1 MPVGLNLGIVGLP
14 NVGKSTL
21 FNALTRNNVLAA
33 NYPFATIQPNEGVV
47 PLPDPRLAKLAAMF
61 DSDKIVPAPV
71 TFVDIAGIV
80 KGASEGAGLGNKF
93 LANIRESD
101 AICQVVRVFTD
112 DDVAH
117 VDGRIDPKSDI
128 EVIETELILADL
140 QTLERAVPRLEKEA
154 RTHKDRRPA
163 YEAALA
169 AQEILNGAKTLFAG
183 AVATATS
190 GRAGTELSLLREL
203 NLLTTKPFL
212 YVFNADEAVL
222 TDEARVAS
230 LRELVAPADAVFLDA
245 KIEAELQELDDESAA
260 ELLESIGQTERG
272 LDALARA
279 GFHTLC
285 LQTFLT
291 AGPKESRAWTIHQG
305 DTAPKAAGVIHTDF
319 EKGFIKAEIVS
330 YDDLVAAGSMAA
342 AKAAGKVR
350 MEGGL
355 RDGRRRCR
363 GVPLQRLELQVR
375 PCFCVLGMHRVRSGL
390 RIEFAS
396 CSPSAVGGVGRQM
409 RICLERL
416 RR

>member
-1 MPVGLNLGIVGLP
+1 VSLNLGIVGLP

-33 NYPFATIQPNEGVV
+33 NYPFATIEPNEGVV
-47 PLPDPRLAKLAAMF
+47 PLPDPRLDELAKMF
-61 DSDKIVPAPV
+61 ESEKIVHAPV

-117 VDGRIDPKSDI
+117 VDGRIDPRSDI

-140 QTLERAVPRLEKEA
+140 QTLERALPRLEKEA
-154 RTHKDRRPA
+154 RTHKERRPA
-163 YEAALA
+163 HEAAVA
-169 AQEILNGAKTLFAG
+169 AQEILNGGKTLFA
-183 AVATATS
+183 AAAPSATS
-190 GRAGTELSLLREL
+190 GPGGQSIDTAVLREL

-212 YVFNADEAVL
+212 YVFNADEDVL
-222 TDEARVAS
+222 TDEARVAA
-230 LRELVAPADAVFLDA
+230 LREMVAPADAVFLDA

-279 GFHTLC
+279 GFHTLR

-291 AGPKESRAWTIHQG
+291 AGPKESRAWTIHRG

-330 YDDLVAAGSMAA
+330 YDDLMAAGSMAA

-350 MEGGL
+350 MEGKDYVMA
-355 RDGRRRCR
+355 DGD
-363 GVPLQRLELQVR
+363 VV
-375 PCFCVLGMHRVRSGL
+375 
-390 RIEFAS
+390 EFRFN
-396 CSPSAVGGVGRQM
+396 V
-409 RICLERL
+409 
-416 RR
+416 

>member
-1 MPVGLNLGIVGLP
+1 MGLNLGIVGLP

-33 NYPFATIQPNEGVV
+33 NYPFATIEPNEGVV
-47 PLPDPRLAKLAAMF
+47 PLPDARLAELAKMF
-61 DSDKIVPAPV
+61 DSEKIVPAPV

-140 QTLERAVPRLEKEA
+140 QTLEKAVPRLEKEA

-163 YEAALA
+163 FDAAAA
-169 AQEILNGAKTLFAG
+169 AQEILNGGTTLFA
-183 AVATATS
+183 
-190 GRAGTELSLLREL
+190 AGVDVSVLREL
-203 NLLTTKPFL
+203 NLLTIKPFL

-222 TDEARVAS
+222 TDDARVAA

-279 GFHTLC
+279 GFHTLR

-350 MEGGL
+350 MEGKDYVMA
-355 RDGRRRCR
+355 DGD
-363 GVPLQRLELQVR
+363 VV
-375 PCFCVLGMHRVRSGL
+375 
-390 RIEFAS
+390 EFRFN
-396 CSPSAVGGVGRQM
+396 V
-409 RICLERL
+409 
-416 RR
+416 

>member
-1 MPVGLNLGIVGLP
+1 VSLNLGIVGLP

-33 NYPFATIQPNEGVV
+33 NYPFATIEPNEGVV
-47 PLPDPRLAKLAAMF
+47 ALPDPRLAELAKVF
-61 DSDKIVPAPV
+61 DSEKIVPAPV

-112 DDVAH
+112 DDVTH

-140 QTLERAVPRLEKEA
+140 QTLEKALPRLEKEA
-154 RTHKDRRPA
+154 RTHKERRPA
-163 YEAALA
+163 YDAAVA
-169 AQEILNGAKTLFAG
+169 AQELLNGGTTMFA
-183 AVATATS
+183 
-190 GRAGTELSLLREL
+190 AGIDASILREL
-203 NLLTTKPFL
+203 NLLTSKPFL

-222 TDEARVAS
+222 TDDARVAS

-279 GFHTLC
+279 GFHTLR
-285 LQTFLT
+285 LQTYLT

-319 EKGFIKAEIVS
+319 ERGFIKAEIVS
-330 YDDLVAAGSMAA
+330 YDDLIAAGSMAA

-350 MEGGL
+350 MEGKDYVMA
-355 RDGRRRCR
+355 DGD
-363 GVPLQRLELQVR
+363 VV
-375 PCFCVLGMHRVRSGL
+375 
-390 RIEFAS
+390 EFRFN
-396 CSPSAVGGVGRQM
+396 V
-409 RICLERL
+409 
-416 RR
+416 